1 MQKTKL
7 NADLISGLLFIAF
20 GLWFCGSS
28 VYGLKIGNAFRMGP
42 GFFPAVLG
50 GLLALLGLVIVV
62 NGLRSDE
69 APLTLA
75 NVPWRAVV
83 LLPVALIL
91 FGAAMKPLGL
101 AIALLLLC
109 FCSAMA
115 IKEMTLTKAAALSV
129 GVTLLC
135 IGIFSVALGLNLP
148 LLGNWLR

>member
-7 NADLISGLLFIAF
+7 NADLVSGLLFIAF
-20 GLWFCGSS
+20 GVWFCVSS
-28 VYGLKIGNAFRMGP
+28 ILSLNLGNAFRMGP
-42 GFFPAVLG
+42 GFFPTVLG

-109 FCSAMA
+109 FCSALA
-115 IKEMTLTKAAALSV
+115 IREMTLAKAAALSV
-129 GVTLLC
+129 AVTLLC